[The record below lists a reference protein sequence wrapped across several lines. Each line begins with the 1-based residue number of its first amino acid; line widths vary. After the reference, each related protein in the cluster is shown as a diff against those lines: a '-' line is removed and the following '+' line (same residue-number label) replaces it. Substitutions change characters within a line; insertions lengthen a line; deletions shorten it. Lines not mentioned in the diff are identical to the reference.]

1 MAEWKTLTAIYE
13 NGHIGPKR
21 WATNPNWFMV
31 ADAMTAEAEAYRV
44 DLSAFEDSQRKR
56 IFEGDLRGL
65 FDAWAKAVGWNYLG
79 EDEAADFLSF
89 APDPHSWAAGMRKDI
104 SSLYADHMNDKKSG
118 PIPGREA
125 VTIHR
130 WAIAVWDALKVA
142 DPYILPEAPTAA
154 PAQEPAAPTQEP
166 AAPEPTKAT
175 PWRELLRDN
184 YGPRAEQIIRAFEIA
199 VKREIAE
206 ESDDKTRLIWHG
218 RGPTLLTYFCA
229 MAIGSK
235 TEFAEVSGR
244 EYINSKIAFNGT
256 VFDSIWGAKS
266 LNSYISKMR
275 CGYAGVPKKG
285 RAKIDEIVNLAK
297 KDCVAPV

>member
-1 MAEWKTLTAIYE
+1 MADWKTLTAIYE
-13 NGHIGPKR
+13 NSLVGPKR
-21 WATNPNWFMV
+21 WATNPNWFRV
-31 ADAMTAEAEAYRV
+31 ADAMKAAAEAYRV
-44 DLSAFEDSQRKR
+44 ALSAFEDSQRKR

-142 DPYILPEAPTAA
+142 DPYILPTEPTA
-154 PAQEPAAPTQEP
+154 T

-175 PWRELLRDN
+175 PWRVLLRDS

-206 ESDDKTRLIWHG
+206 ESDDKTRLYWKG
-218 RGPTLLTYFCA
+218 RKNLLVYFCA
-229 MAIGSK
+229 MAAGGD
-235 TEFAEVSGR
+235 TGTMRVTGP
-244 EYINSKIAFNGT
+244 EYLITNGFKPS
-256 VFDSIWGAKS
+256 VFGHIWGVENMDKTA
-266 LNSYISKMR
+266 SKMR
-275 CGYAGVPKKG
+275 AGGEDNLPVKG
-285 RAKIDEIVNLAK
+285 RTGIDEIVDLAERGRE
-297 KDCVAPV
+297 APV